1 MKKFKFIPT
10 FLFSLTAPFVALAYD
25 SKNTGLTSTGSQAG
39 FGANPADVSVMIGT
53 VIKAALGMV
62 GVVFLV
68 LMVYAGYLWM
78 IARGDEGKVEKAK
91 NTIINSVIGIVIVV
105 AAYAITYYVVNA
117 LSKGPATST
126 PPAGQQA

>member
-1 MKKFKFIPT
+1 
-10 FLFSLTAPFVALAYD
+10 
-25 SKNTGLTSTGSQAG
+25 
-39 FGANPADVSVMIGT
+39 MIGT

-91 NTIINSVIGIVIVV
+91 DTIINCIIGIVIVV
-105 AAYAITYYVVNA
+105 AAYAITNYVVSQ
-117 LSKGPATST
+117 LSNSSNPT
-126 PPAGQQA
+126 PPPAAIQA